1 MSVTLPSTDIFVLLV
16 ALACVMLS
24 LIVTEGVM
32 LRPSFIAASSD
43 DPSSARAAFA
53 DAHISMSPPVVADLD
68 GDGTPEVVMAT
79 TDGRLLLLSAIE
91 DAARLEAVGD
101 HVLGLSSW
109 RRLPV
114 LRSVSLL
121 THTGLAA
128 GRRSMALCTGVLRSS
143 ADANGRRRQIV
154 VAVTEDRTVLAFD
167 HELRPL
173 WEHSFGRT
181 SAGAAAASAGEVT
194 VAVVPHPIYTGD
206 VGAVLVAWHA
216 QPRVQARS
224 RHADDEPPQHAPTAP
239 SSAPVPAA
247 STAEWV
253 HHFDYFALEGGS
265 GALRWQHTAR
275 DFHNELHGA
284 EALTPQMDY
293 RLDLDAI
300 GGGGGGIDGR
310 HDGER
315 PWRVFSDSVLAQLP
329 HSWRHPH
336 DTALHLASFQR
347 ARRLGHEARRER
359 ATSSA
364 AKAASGA
371 VELTSSRIARG
382 VSSSGR
388 DGLYGASRFGNV
400 GGAAVV
406 PNVVVARRRH
416 GLEVLHLYTGRTLTQ
431 LPLYSSAG
439 PSVHAD
445 VNGDG
450 SIDHITALASRAP
463 ASYSLEEA
471 SPHEKLIRTTGAHA
485 AGLATSGLPVREALW
500 NLSIGQAVRVPRGR
514 HHQQPGQGVPTVG
527 VSAPLLVPSA
537 GAEGRSSKLDAVFL
551 TSDGRVAS
559 VHADGRERWTV
570 RTDASWRD
578 EHTEPAADL
587 SGGAQGGA
595 WSGAQLLP
603 SLTLLQPSAKSGE
616 VFILAVG
623 SSAAVVLTTAGK
635 VLASVRLP
643 QMTNAP
649 PVLADFTG
657 DGVLDIILPGEH
669 AHVGIQVDT
678 AAGSSVAQKLLF
690 AFVAIAVALAMLLRQ
705 SEMLEVKQA

>member
-1 MSVTLPSTDIFVLLV
+1 MGPFATADVFVLLV
-16 ALACVMLS
+16 ALACVILS
-24 LIVTEGVM
+24 LTNSGGVM

-79 TDGRLLLLSAIE
+79 TDGRLLLLSAVE
-91 DAARLEAVGD
+91 GAARPEAVGD
-101 HVLGLSSW
+101 GVLGLASW

-114 LRSVSLL
+114 VRSVSLR

-143 ADANGRRRQIV
+143 ADASGRRRQIV

-173 WEHSFGRT
+173 WEHSIGRT

-206 VGAVLVAWHA
+206 VGAVLVAGHA
-216 QPRVQARS
+216 QPRVQPRS
-224 RHADDEPPQHAPTAP
+224 RADDEPPQHVPTAP

-247 STAEWV
+247 GTAEWV
-253 HHFDYFALEGGS
+253 HHFDYLALEGGS

-275 DFHNELHGA
+275 DFHNELHGD

-329 HSWRHPH
+329 HRWRHPH

-359 ATSSA
+359 AKSSA

-371 VELTSSRIARG
+371 AELTSSRIARG

-388 DGLYGASRFGNV
+388 DGLDGASRFGSV
-400 GGAAVV
+400 GEAAVV
-406 PNVVVARRRH
+406 PNVVIARRRH

-463 ASYSLEEA
+463 TSFSSTYSLEEA
-471 SPHEKLIRTTGAHA
+471 SPHERLVRTGAHA

-500 NLSIGQAVRVPRGR
+500 NVSIGQAVRVPRGR
-514 HHQQPGQGVPTVG
+514 RHQQPAHGVPTIG
-527 VSAPLLVPSA
+527 VSAPLLVPRA
-537 GAEGRSSKLDAVFL
+537 GPEGRSSILDVVFL

-559 VHADGRERWTV
+559 VHADGRESWTV

-603 SLTLLQPSAKSGE
+603 SLTLLQPSAESGE

-635 VLASVRLP
+635 VLASVKLP

-669 AHVGIQVDT
+669 AHVGLQLDT
-678 AAGSSVAQKLLF
+678 AAGSVAHKLLF
-690 AFVAIAVALAMLLRQ
+690 AFAAIAVALAMLLRH